1 MPVTFDGQSADA
13 GHFRLRRLNKKT
25 RKSFVERFAA
35 LTREEREKKPVILS
49 FALHTV
55 KRVHVLKR
63 TAALPA
69 SSGFTVLKRT
79 AVAKCEIPHRTTA
92 G

>member
-1 MPVTFDGQSADA
+1 M
-13 GHFRLRRLNKKT
+13 
-25 RKSFVERFAA
+25 RKSVAERFAA

-63 TAALPA
+63 TADLL
-69 SSGFTVLKRT
+69 G
-79 AVAKCEIPHRTTA
+79 EIPCRRITR
-92 G
+92 